1 MHVKQTLYNVSVF
14 IIFHLGKEERRAD
27 WRGESIVITV
37 VVISWTDNSYNK
49 ILQCACA
56 SNSSLSNAQMQKES
70 FSYSLRLVS
79 SFCEYKSNCMLKGQ
93 HRFKQKHTFLCHF
106 FPSHSANKK
115 TREACLHS
123 KRKLIWCSVVVWKEA
138 RQLKKGICRM
148 YTIGLMFANPRA
160 LNTDL
165 HLYNAGFGC
174 IMLGPHNECTTFSK
188 ERL

>member
-1 MHVKQTLYNVSVF
+1 MLVHQIAVYQMHKCKRNPFLILSDLSHLFVNIKAIACWRVSIGLSKSTHFYAIFSPHIPQTKRPER
-14 IIFHLGKEERRAD
+14 HL
-27 WRGESIVITV
+27 
-37 VVISWTDNSYNK
+37 
-49 ILQCACA
+49 
-56 SNSSLSNAQMQKES
+56 
-70 FSYSLRLVS
+70 
-79 SFCEYKSNCMLKGQ
+79 
-93 HRFKQKHTFLCHF
+93 
-106 FPSHSANKK
+106 
-115 TREACLHS
+115 ACLHS

-188 ERL
+188 ERLQSQM